1 MKHLV
6 RTVVLLAVSASLLSL
21 LAFGCRK
28 AEDPWKEVA
37 GGPTRILVTI
47 PPLYCFTK
55 AVAGDDAAVVCLLD
69 KQGPHGY
76 EPAADDS
83 LKARGADLFFY
94 VGMDIDD
101 FAQKVVNAS
110 GNQKIELVA
119 VAEKALPKKMLLA
132 ADAHGH
138 DHEEMEKGGEHHH
151 HHHGE
156 HDPHVW
162 LGVPQAIKMVEFIRD
177 KLQIVNPAKKAGFAQ
192 RAAAYVKQLQELEK
206 LAEKALA
213 GKKNRKFIAT
223 HDALR
228 YFASGFKLEVLD
240 SIQPR
245 PGMEA
250 EAAKLLKLVKLC
262 EKENVRVIAVEPQYP
277 RTAAEN
283 LAAQLKRKD
292 ITIKLADV
300 DPLET
305 VPAGELEPRYYLDR
319 MRANIDNLA
328 KALP

>member
-6 RTVVLLAVSASLLSL
+6 RAVLFLAVSASIFT
-21 LAFGCRK
+21 FGCRK
-28 AEDPWKEVA
+28 ADDPWVKVP

-47 PPLYCFTK
+47 PPLFCLTK
-55 AVAGDDAAVVCLLD
+55 AVAGDDAAVVCLLGE
-69 KQGPHGY
+69 QGPHGY
-76 EPAADDS
+76 EPSPNDS
-83 LKARGADLFFY
+83 LKARGADLLFF

-101 FAQKVVNAS
+101 FASKIVNAS
-110 GNQKIELVA
+110 GNRKIELVP
-119 VAEKALPKKMLLA
+119 VGEKAIPKKMLLA
-132 ADAHGH
+132 ADPHAHA
-138 DHEEMEKGGEHHH
+138 HEENEKEGGHHH

-177 KLQIVNPAKKAGFAQ
+177 KLQSVNPAKKDAFASN
-192 RAAAYVKQLQELEK
+192 AAAYIKQLRDLEK
-206 LAEKALA
+206 HAEKALA

-228 YFASGFKLEVLD
+228 YFAAGFKLNVLD

-250 EAAKLLKLVKLC
+250 EAAKLAKLVTLC
-262 EKENVRVIAVEPQYP
+262 EKEGVRVIAVEPQYP

-283 LAAQLKRKD
+283 LVAQLKRKD
-292 ITIKLADV
+292 ITIKTADV
-300 DPLET
+300 DPMET
-305 VPAGELEPRYYLDR
+305 VPPGDLKPVYYVER
-319 MRANIDNLA
+319 MRENIDNLA